1 MMTLDTERVRRKIAY
16 IRQQISTINNITK
29 TYSRQDIIGD
39 PLKLSALKYLLQTSI
54 EAMIDI
60 AYHITAKKFNYP
72 PCDARDAFKMLSTKG
87 FISSSDFDTYSAMI
101 GLRNRLVHG
110 YDDVSPEVLYD
121 IITEQLDDFEKFIS
135 SIIPIIQP

>member
-16 IRQQISTINNITK
+16 IRQQVSTINNITK

-60 AYHITAKKFNYP
+60 AYHITAKNFNYP
-72 PCDARDAFKMLSTKG
+72 PCGARDAFKMLSTKG
-87 FISSSDFDTYSAMI
+87 FISSSDFDTYYAMI

-121 IITEQLDDFEKFIS
+121 IITEQLGDFEKFFS
-135 SIIPIIQP
+135 SIIPLIQP

>member
-1 MMTLDTERVRRKIAY
+1 MTFDTERIRRKIAY
-16 IRQQISTINNITK
+16 IHQQVSSIKNIIA
-29 TYSRQDIIGD
+29 TYSRRDIIED
-39 PLKLSALKYLLQTSI
+39 SLKLSAIKYLLQTSI

-72 PCDARDAFKMLSTKG
+72 PCDARDAFKMLNTKG
-87 FISSSDFDTYSAMI
+87 IIPSSDFVTYSAMI

-135 SIIPIIQP
+135 SIIPLIRP

>member
-1 MMTLDTERVRRKIAY
+1 MTLDTERVRRKIAY
-16 IRQQISTINNITK
+16 IRQQVSTINNITK

-60 AYHITAKKFNYP
+60 AYHITAKNFNYP
-72 PCDARDAFKMLSTKG
+72 PYGARDAFKMLSAKG

-121 IITEQLDDFEKFIS
+121 IITEQLGDFEKFFS
-135 SIIPIIQP
+135 SIIPLIQP

>member
-1 MMTLDTERVRRKIAY
+1 MTLDTERVRRKIAY
-16 IRQQISTINNITK
+16 IRQQVSTINNITK

-60 AYHITAKKFNYP
+60 AYNITAKNFNYP

-101 GLRNRLVHG
+101 DLRNRLVHG
-110 YDDVSPEVLYD
+110 YDDVPPEVQYN
-121 IITEQLDDFEKFIS
+121 IITEQLGDFEKFIS
-135 SIIPIIQP
+135 SMIPLMQL

>member
-1 MMTLDTERVRRKIAY
+1 MMTFDTERIRRKIAY
-16 IRQQISTINNITK
+16 IHQQVSSIKNIIA
-29 TYSRQDIIGD
+29 TYSRRDIIED
-39 PLKLSALKYLLQTSI
+39 SLKLSAIKYLLQTSI

-72 PCDARDAFKMLSTKG
+72 PCDARDAFKMLNTKG
-87 FISSSDFDTYSAMI
+87 IIPSSDFVTYSAMI

-135 SIIPIIQP
+135 SIIPLIRP

>member
-1 MMTLDTERVRRKIAY
+1 MMTFDTERIRRKIAY
-16 IRQQISTINNITK
+16 IHQQVSSIKNIIA
-29 TYSRQDIIGD
+29 TYSRQDIIED
-39 PLKLSALKYLLQTSI
+39 SLKLSAIKYLLQTSI

-72 PCDARDAFKMLSTKG
+72 PCDARDAFKMLNTKG
-87 FISSSDFDTYSAMI
+87 IIPSSDFVTYSAMI

-121 IITEQLDDFEKFIS
+121 IITRQLDDFEKFIS
-135 SIIPIIQP
+135 SIIPLIRP